1 MSHAAGKVNELPGEH
16 MTAMEGHCTLT
27 PLGGEGWEGTTP
39 FNAQMCAREI
49 GWETSRDTG
58 TVYQAS

>member
-1 MSHAAGKVNELPGEH
+1 MSHAAGKVNELPGEQ
-16 MTAMEGHCTLT
+16 MTAEAHFTLT
-27 PLGGEGWEGTTP
+27 PLGGEGWEGNIP